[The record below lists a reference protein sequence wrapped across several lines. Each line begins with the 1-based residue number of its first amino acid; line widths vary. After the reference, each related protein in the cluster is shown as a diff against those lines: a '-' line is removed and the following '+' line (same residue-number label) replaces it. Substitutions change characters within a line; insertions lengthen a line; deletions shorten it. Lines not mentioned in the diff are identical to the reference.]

1 MFLTA
6 RGQEEKEEEEGW
18 KEWCCWPVVLQ
29 RGILYKSQ
37 VV

>member
-6 RGQEEKEEEEGW
+6 RGQEEEDEEGW
-18 KEWCCWPVVLQ
+18 KEGSCWPVVLQ